1 MKTTIAT
8 VTLVLSTALI
18 PVTLAR
24 AAPPAAAKA
33 KESTIDVW
41 VRGKDAP
48 GAARGVRLAARTVDL
63 DTLPLET
70 IEIYDA
76 QYQQAHAYRGIFLG
90 ALLERVAPDAGTDL
104 AILHFA
110 NGMAIPLPFR
120 DREVMKRLD
129 PFVARGM
136 RAEANGPVVNGLF
149 PRITKKEARSDGRA
163 DARPIAF
170 TGNKVVVIER
180 WHPAVP
186 AKALG
191 VFSPW
196 VHADTLTGIEL
207 ASAPAYYSQFD
218 VPGGADVHKGLEQ
231 FQQSCQF
238 CHGARGV
245 GAKLGWDFVEPTP
258 MYSYRP
264 KPRNL
269 FFHVAY
275 KPSDAAERGLMMPAM
290 RHMTEADAAVLWRWL
305 KAVATE
311 TMPAYSPK

>member
-196 VHADTLTGIEL
+196 V
-207 ASAPAYYSQFD
+207 
-218 VPGGADVHKGLEQ
+218 
-231 FQQSCQF
+231 
-238 CHGARGV
+238 
-245 GAKLGWDFVEPTP
+245 
-258 MYSYRP
+258 
-264 KPRNL
+264 
-269 FFHVAY
+269 
-275 KPSDAAERGLMMPAM
+275 
-290 RHMTEADAAVLWRWL
+290 
-305 KAVATE
+305 
-311 TMPAYSPK
+311 

>member
-1 MKTTIAT
+1 MKTANWTARPILA
-8 VTLVLSTALI
+8 LTALI
-18 PVTLAR
+18 SGAVAPQAL
-24 AAPPAAAKA
+24 AAPKA
-33 KESTIDVW
+33 NDSTIAVW

-48 GAARGVRLAARTVDL
+48 GTGRGARTQPQTVDL

-70 IEIYDA
+70 VEIYDA
-76 QYQQAHAYRGIFLG
+76 QYQQAKAYRGIFLR
-90 ALLERVAPDAGTDL
+90 ALLDRVAPAPGIDL

-120 DREVMKRLD
+120 DREVMSRLD
-129 PFVARGM
+129 PFVARGL
-136 RAEANGPVVNGLF
+136 RAEPNGPIVNGLF
-149 PRITKKEARSDGRA
+149 PRITKKEAKADGRA

-170 TGNKVVVIER
+170 SGNKVVVIER

-196 VHADTLTGIEL
+196 THADTLVGIEL
-207 ASAPAYYSQFD
+207 ASAPAYYAQFD
-218 VPGGADVHKGLEQ
+218 VPGGPDVRQGLEQ
-231 FQQSCQF
+231 FRQSCQF

-245 GAKLGWDFVEPTP
+245 GAKHGWDFVEPTP
-258 MYSYRP
+258 MYSYRA
-264 KPRNL
+264 KPRSL
-269 FFHVAY
+269 LFHVAY
-275 KPSDAAERGLMMPAM
+275 KPSDAPERGLMMPAL

-311 TMPAYSPK
+311 PMPAYSPK